1 MCRLFA
7 WHSPVPLTVNEAL
20 ATDADALRELSKI
33 HQDGWGM
40 AFDSEGHIELV
51 RDVKAAHESDAYAKA
66 TGETKSTDGI
76 VHLRWATE
84 ELQVCLPNT
93 HPFIKSGPAGPI
105 AFCHNGGIPRGDL
118 LNSLI
123 DPDLIEGMEGD
134 TDSEFYFAALITALR
149 EHDNDFVEAYRQLLK
164 DVEVLEYTSLN
175 TLVLTHEKLYVLCNH
190 KPANLPAHVDADYY
204 ELNWATIDGVTSAWS
219 SGVRPSVTT
228 GTELENGYLLE
239 IDRASGSTQIHHVH

>member
-7 WHSPVPLTVNEAL
+7 WHSPAPLTVNEAL
-20 ATDADALRELSKI
+20 ATDADALRELSRI

-40 AFDSEGHIELV
+40 AFDANGHIELV
-51 RDVKAAHESDAYAKA
+51 RDVKAAHDSDLYDKA
-66 TGETKSTDGI
+66 TNETLSTDGI

-84 ELQVCLPNT
+84 ELEVCLPNT
-93 HPFIKSGPAGPI
+93 HPFIKNGPAGPI

-149 EHDNDFVEAYRQLLK
+149 ESENDFVAAYRQLLN
-164 DVEVLEYTSLN
+164 DVDVLEYTSLN
-175 TLVLTHEKLYVLCNH
+175 TLILTHEKLYVLCNH
-190 KPANLPAHVDADYY
+190 KPENLPAHVDADYY
-204 ELNWATIDGVTSAWS
+204 DLTWTTKDGVTTAWS
-219 SGVRPSVTT
+219 SGVRPAVSD
-228 GTELENGYLLE
+228 GTPLANGYLLE
-239 IDRASGSTQIHHVH
+239 VDRTTGHTEIHHVH